1 MSLLLFGLAISCQPI
16 NRSNEL
22 RPDSTIT
29 EGEGVTFKP
38 TPVSLRQP
46 SNFPQRIYP
55 IEQNPLTTQAILLGK
70 SLFYDSQ
77 LSRDSTISCGFCHQP
92 FAGFVHSDHAL
103 SHGINSR
110 FGTRNVPSIQNMAW
124 SRAFFWDGGEKSLD
138 SLVINPLTNSAEMD
152 MAFPEVLARVQR
164 SPKYP
169 GMFKAAFGSD
179 TVTADRFFKAFSQF
193 VLTLVSADS
202 RYDKYVRQEPGGSLT
217 ADEVAGL
224 SLFRQNCST
233 CHTTDLFTDHSYR
246 NNGLAVSS
254 INDQGRYL
262 ITGQQKDRLT
272 FKVPSLRNV
281 ERTFPYMHDGRFST
295 LEQVMNH
302 YASGV
307 TNSPTL
313 DESLIRNG
321 QLGIPMTEVE
331 KKQII
336 SFLKTLTDTAFLTNR
351 TLSPN

>member
-1 MSLLLFGLAISCQPI
+1 
-16 NRSNEL
+16 
-22 RPDSTIT
+22 
-29 EGEGVTFKP
+29 
-38 TPVSLRQP
+38 
-46 SNFPQRIYP
+46 
-55 IEQNPLTTQAILLGK
+55 
-70 SLFYDSQ
+70 
-77 LSRDSTISCGFCHQP
+77 
-92 FAGFVHSDHAL
+92 
-103 SHGINSR
+103 
-110 FGTRNVPSIQNMAW
+110 
-124 SRAFFWDGGEKSLD
+124 
-138 SLVINPLTNSAEMD
+138 
-152 MAFPEVLARVQR
+152 
-164 SPKYP
+164 
-169 GMFKAAFGSD
+169 MFKAAFGSD

-202 RYDKYVRQEPGGSLT
+202 RYDKYVREEPGGSLT

-302 YASGV
+302 YASGI